1 MWLMPN
7 GLINFVADLP
17 QTSVVLVG
25 DVMLDRYIF
34 GNADRLSPEAPV
46 PVLHFQHEEYRLG
59 GAGSVLAD
67 LAALGARVRIVGMVG
82 NDASGGEIRRRIEA
96 VGGDVSGLM
105 EVPDRPTVTK
115 MRLVGSAQ
123 HRHPQ
128 QMMRLDIESSTP
140 IESTWGGRIVEHV
153 AGALAGADVLCI
165 EDYHKGLL
173 TTSVT
178 RHIIELARAQDV
190 PVLVDPAHLS
200 DYSKYFGA
208 TALKLNRSEAERAT
222 GLPVR
227 SPEHYAPAAEWL
239 LNKLQLEAAIITL
252 DKHGAYLATSEGI
265 RRHLQTRPRQV
276 YDVTGAGDMVLAML
290 AVARAGGANWV
301 DAVALANIAG
311 GLEVERFG
319 CVPITRDEIIHD
331 LLAEGREQVGK
342 QRTLERLL
350 PELQRHRALGRRIVF
365 TNGCFDIVHFGHVE
379 YFRFAKKQGDIL
391 VVAVNTDRSIQ
402 KLKGPKRPIVAEQDR
417 ISLLEELESID
428 YVILFDDDTPIPLL
442 EAIRPD
448 VLVKGA
454 DYKKEQVVGWQ
465 IVESYGGRVALA
477 PLIDGRS
484 TTAMIQRILEAYK

>member
-1 MWLMPN
+1 MSN
-7 GLINFVADLP
+7 GLIDFVANLP
-17 QTSVVLVG
+17 RTNIVLVG

-67 LAALGARVRIVGMVG
+67 LAALRAFVKIIGIVG
-82 NDASGGEIRRRIEA
+82 NDPAADEIRNRVIA
-96 VGGDVSGLM
+96 AGSDPAGLVQVS
-105 EVPDRPTVTK
+105 DRPTVSK

-128 QMMRLDIESSTP
+128 QMIRLDIENPAP
-140 IESTWGGRIVEHV
+140 IDSATASRILDHV
-153 AGALAGADVLCI
+153 AAALAHADVLCI

-173 TTSVT
+173 TIELT
-178 RHIIELARAQDV
+178 RHIIELARAKDV
-190 PVLVDPAHLS
+190 PVLVDPANIS

-222 GLPVR
+222 GLPLR
-227 SPEHYAPAAEWL
+227 SPDHYAPAAEWL
-239 LNKLQLEAAIITL
+239 LNKLQLQAAIITL
-252 DKHGAYLATSEGI
+252 DKHGAFLATSDGL

-290 AVARAGGANWV
+290 AVARGAGASWI
-301 DAVALANIAG
+301 DSVALANIAG

-319 CVPITRDEIIHD
+319 CAPITPDEIIHD
-331 LLAEGREQVGK
+331 LLAEGREHLGK
-342 QRTLERLL
+342 QRSLDQLL

-402 KLKGPKRPIVAEQDR
+402 KLKGPKRPIVPQHDR
-417 ISLLEELESID
+417 ISLLEELQSID

-442 EAIRPD
+442 NAIRPD
-448 VLVKGA
+448 ILVKGD

-465 IVESYGGRVALA
+465 IVESYGGRIALA

-484 TTAMIQRILEAYK
+484 TTALIQRILDAYK